1 MIFPHLHMLQK
12 ALLRRRGFAAVWHLL
27 EWFIGSVSQKATG
40 QDNLIYRLISEKT
53 YLRQPQQAAS
63 ARTWQNMLTRWKT
76 KWPTYHF
83 LLSKVIIRCNY
94 YRTNF
99 IIRSF
104 ILFLS
109 GNFPELFPTLISS
122 QEQRLSWEYAIGI
135 TDFDIFFSML
145 LKHRRPKLQLWDDHL
160 AQ

>member
-1 MIFPHLHMLQK
+1 
-12 ALLRRRGFAAVWHLL
+12 
-27 EWFIGSVSQKATG
+27 
-40 QDNLIYRLISEKT
+40 
-53 YLRQPQQAAS
+53 
-63 ARTWQNMLTRWKT
+63 MLTRWKT

-99 IIRSF
+99 VIRSF

-122 QEQRLSWEYAIGI
+122 QERRLSWEYAIGI
-135 TDFDIFFSML
+135 TDFATFCSML
-145 LKHRRPKLQLWDDHL
+145 SKQQYFSYCPLFFFFKVTPDRTKI
-160 AQ
+160 AQKSHFIGVHTFRKFTALVYCRSL